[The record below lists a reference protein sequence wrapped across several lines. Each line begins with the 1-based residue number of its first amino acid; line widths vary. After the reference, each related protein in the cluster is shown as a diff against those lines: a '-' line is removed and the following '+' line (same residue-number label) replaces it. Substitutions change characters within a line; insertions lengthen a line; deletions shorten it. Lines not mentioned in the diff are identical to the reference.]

1 MNITDLNI
9 PLICYVSFFLLIWFE
24 SDIVTTISKLTNTRN
39 LLRIPNYEKYKIEND
54 PLSSYPNFLYNEYP
68 GWITKL
74 LSCPICLCFWT
85 TLFTTLGLTIL
96 VSYPIS
102 LFLLIFPINY
112 CASLLLYLIIRKH
125 L

>member
-24 SDIVTTISKLTNTRN
+24 SDIVTTISKLTGTRN
-39 LLRIPNYEKYKIEND
+39 LLRIPNYEKYKIETD

-85 TLFTTLGLTIL
+85 TLSTTIGLTLL
-96 VSYPIS
+96 VSYPFT
-102 LFLLIFPINY
+102 LFLIIFPINY

>member
-1 MNITDLNI
+1 MNITNLNI
-9 PLICYVSFFLLIWFE
+9 PLIFYVSFFLLIWFE
-24 SDIVTTISKLTNTRN
+24 SDIVTTISKLTGTRN
-39 LLRIPNYEKYKIEND
+39 LLRIPNYEKYKIETD

-85 TLFTTLGLTIL
+85 TLFTTIALTLL
-96 VSYPIS
+96 VSYPVT

-112 CASLLLYLIIRKH
+112 CVSLLLYLIIRKH

>member
-24 SDIVTTISKLTNTRN
+24 SDIITTISKLTNTRN

-85 TLFTTLGLTIL
+85 TLFTTLVLTIL

>member
-24 SDIVTTISKLTNTRN
+24 SDIVTTISKLTSTRN